1 MIRARVIARCLSW
14 VIAMV
19 MAGAIPAGTAWA
31 AEPVDLELVIATDVS
46 YSIDAEEAR
55 LQREGI
61 IAAFRSPEVIGAIRG
76 GALGRIAV
84 AYIDFSSRP
93 FNKVVIDWQIIED
106 QTSAYDFADK
116 LAKAPANRGQ
126 STSIS
131 DALELAASLIE
142 DNALEGA
149 RRVID
154 VSGDGP
160 NNAGKRVDAVRD
172 AVLAKRIT
180 INGLPI
186 INLADQWNSRYF
198 LADLDRYFE
207 GCVTGGA
214 GSFVIVAA
222 DFVDFARA
230 IRQKLI
236 LEIAGLA
243 PPQPAPRPSIQRA
256 SATAIARISDTTR
269 PRVSDMTILAQAGPT
284 GPIYHQGC
292 DIGERLR
299 GSGGYFPGYHP

>member
-1 MIRARVIARCLSW
+1 MSRARNIRRYLSGLIALFMTATTP
-14 VIAMV
+14 IA
-19 MAGAIPAGTAWA
+19 AAR

-46 YSIDAEEAR
+46 FSIDAEEAR
-55 LQREGI
+55 LQRQGI
-61 IAAFRSPEVIGAIRG
+61 IDAFRSPEVIGAIRG

-106 QTSAYDFADK
+106 QASAYGFADR
-116 LAKAPANRGQ
+116 LAQAPANRGQ

-131 DALELAASLIE
+131 DALELAARLIE
-142 DNALEGA
+142 DNELEGT

-160 NNAGKRVDAVRD
+160 NNAGQRVDVMRD
-172 AVLAKRIT
+172 GVLAKRIT

-214 GSFVIVAA
+214 GSFVIVAS

-236 LEIAGLA
+236 LEIAGLTPA
-243 PPQPAPRPSIQRA
+243 AQPPRPRMMRA
-256 SATAIARISDTTR
+256 SSAITPIQS
-269 PRVSDMTILAQAGPT
+269 GPS
-284 GPIYHQGC
+284 GPAYDKGC

-299 GSGGYFPGYHP
+299 GSSGYFPGYQP

>member
-1 MIRARVIARCLSW
+1 VRA
-14 VIAMV
+14 
-19 MAGAIPAGTAWA
+19 A

-46 YSIDAEEAR
+46 FSIDQEEAR
-55 LQREGI
+55 LQRQGI
-61 IAAFRSPEVIGAIRG
+61 ISAFRSKEVIDAIRG

-93 FNKVVIDWQIIED
+93 YNKVVIDWQVIED
-106 QTSAYDFADK
+106 QASAEAFAAK
-116 LAKAPANRGQ
+116 LMAAPPTRGQ

-131 DALELAASLIE
+131 DALEQAASLIE
-142 DNALEGA
+142 SNQFEGT

-160 NNAGKRVDAVRD
+160 NNAGRRVDTVRD
-172 AVLAKRIT
+172 DVLSKGIT

-198 LADLDRYFE
+198 LPDLDRYFE
-207 GCVTGGA
+207 GCVTGGT
-214 GSFVIVAA
+214 GSFVVVAH
-222 DFVDFARA
+222 DFQDFARA

-236 LEIAGLA
+236 LEMAGHMPERPA
-243 PPQPAPRPSIQRA
+243 PQPAILRA
-256 SATAIARISDTTR
+256 AARVMPTQGTT
-269 PRVSDMTILAQAGPT
+269 PGNP
-284 GPIYHQGC
+284 PYEKGC

-299 GSGGYFPGYHP
+299 WGGWRAPYEP

>member
-1 MIRARVIARCLSW
+1 MGIRYWTMTRILLCAWFPLLLAAWPIAASR
-14 VIAMV
+14 
-19 MAGAIPAGTAWA
+19 A

-61 IAAFRSPEVIGAIRG
+61 IAAFRSPEVIAAIRG

-93 FNKVVIDWQIIED
+93 YNKVVIDWQIIED
-106 QTSAYDFADK
+106 QASAYSFADR
-116 LAKAPANRGQ
+116 LAKAPATRGQ

-131 DALELAASLIE
+131 DALELAASLI
-142 DNALEGA
+142 DGNDLEGS

-160 NNAGKRVDAVRD
+160 NNAGRRVDAVRD
-172 AVLAKRIT
+172 EVLAKRIT

-198 LADLDRYFE
+198 LADLDRYYE

-214 GSFVIVAA
+214 GSFVIVAS

-243 PPQPAPRPSIQRA
+243 PAPQPVRPKILRA
-256 SATAIARISDTTR
+256 SAETAL
-269 PRVSDMTILAQAGPT
+269 RVSAATTLAQAGPT
-284 GPIYHQGC
+284 GPAYHQGC

-299 GSGGYFPGYHP
+299 GSGGYFPGYQP

>member
-1 MIRARVIARCLSW
+1 MSGARMTRHCRSGLAALLMAISLPIAAVR
-14 VIAMV
+14 
-19 MAGAIPAGTAWA
+19 A

-46 YSIDAEEAR
+46 FSIDAEEAR
-55 LQREGI
+55 LQRQGI
-61 IAAFRSPEVIGAIRG
+61 IDAFRSPEVIGAIRG
-76 GALGRIAV
+76 GAIGRIAV

-106 QTSAYDFADK
+106 QASAYGFADK
-116 LAKAPANRGQ
+116 LAQAPANRGQ

-131 DALELAASLIE
+131 DALELAARLIE
-142 DNALEGA
+142 DNDFEGT

-160 NNAGKRVDAVRD
+160 NNAGQRVDVMRD
-172 AVLAKRIT
+172 GVLAKRIT

-214 GSFVIVAA
+214 GSFVIVAS

-236 LEIAGLA
+236 LEIAGLTPA
-243 PPQPAPRPSIQRA
+243 AQPPRPRLLRA
-256 SATAIARISDTTR
+256 SAAITRIQS
-269 PRVSDMTILAQAGPT
+269 GPT
-284 GPIYHQGC
+284 GPAYEKGC

-299 GSGGYFPGYHP
+299 GSGGYFPGYQP